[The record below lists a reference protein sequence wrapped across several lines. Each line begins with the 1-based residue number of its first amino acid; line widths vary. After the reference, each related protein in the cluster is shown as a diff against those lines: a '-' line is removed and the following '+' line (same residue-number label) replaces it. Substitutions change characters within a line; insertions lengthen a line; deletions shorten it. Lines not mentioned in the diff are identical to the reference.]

1 MDRSTTTTR
10 VSARRPLRDS
20 TNVASNTRCGC
31 TVPWSWTVVEH
42 ASDTSGIE
50 CCDTLPWNKSPR
62 AQRKPYSSRASIETT
77 RCGRGYPWVTTSYC
91 VWCTINTPTRVLK
104 CGGSRSSAHW
114 PFRTRAHPASFTL
127 KTQGANPARLDTRVP
142 FRTHTPARRVPC
154 IPIRI
159 TSANRRANTV
169 LADTHNP
176 ALRNRIA
183 HTRTTYCKARRSH
196 WKT

>member
-1 MDRSTTTTR
+1 MGHSTTTTR

-77 RCGRGYPWVTTSYC
+77 ICGRGYPWVTTSFSIVHYKY
-91 VWCTINTPTRVLK
+91 VNTCSQMHMAFSHSHAFPSHALAGADI
-104 CGGSRSSAHW
+104 GGQRKQNGCLPMSRALQSS
-114 PFRTRAHPASFTL
+114 
-127 KTQGANPARLDTRVP
+127 K
-142 FRTHTPARRVPC
+142 
-154 IPIRI
+154 
-159 TSANRRANTV
+159 
-169 LADTHNP
+169 
-176 ALRNRIA
+176 LRKMGKKDNEIQRIA
-183 HTRTTYCKARRSH
+183 LNF
-196 WKT
+196 